1 MTQNAFPDLSFLR
14 NEGFLDRDRAAH
26 ILRTENLDAMIVAEG
41 RNVFHATQFFPLLE
55 RMSLDASALAV
66 VPADPKQPVALIIP
80 AFSYYYIQA
89 DDGLPPGV
97 EPFVFTSP
105 TDLTPKLYRLDGLG
119 VTDREQRRRQ
129 AVGAAAPY
137 SPHMQ
142 AALERALTQLGLSGA
157 QLRLGYD
164 HPSLPALIEGARPL
178 ATAVLSEDTPR
189 RFRLIRTPAEIRMMR
204 LASKANVEAA
214 LSTVQA
220 ARSLGSLRAIRQRFY
235 AEVAARGNVPVF
247 MVVNG
252 SSSEAYDEP
261 LREGSAFLIDCVSH
275 LRQFHGDYGRT
286 VFVGEPPARM
296 QRCTRAMSKVWQA
309 LQDQL
314 KPGLR
319 FSEVS
324 ALGERLLKEIDPDV
338 PMIFN
343 PHSVGLAHTDQP
355 RYEIDGRR
363 ADHILQENMILSID
377 CPLFETG
384 LGGTAHLEDL
394 VLITSNGAETIHEA
408 GPATLMI

>member
-1 MTQNAFPDLSFLR
+1 MTSTALPELSFIR
-14 NEGFLDRDRAAH
+14 EEGFIDRDRAAH
-26 ILRTENLDAMIVAEG
+26 ILRTEHLDAMIVAEG

-55 RMSLDASALAV
+55 RMSLDASTLAV
-66 VPADPKQPVALIIP
+66 IPANPKQPIALIIP

-97 EPFVFTSP
+97 EPLVFTSP
-105 TDLTPKLYRLDGLG
+105 TDLTPRFYRLDGTG
-119 VTDREQRRRQ
+119 VTDREARRRE
-129 AVGAAAPY
+129 AVAAAAPY
-137 SPHMQ
+137 SADMRS
-142 AALERALTQLGLSGA
+142 ALERALTQMGLSSA
-157 QLRLGYD
+157 KLRLGYD
-164 HPSLPALIEGARPL
+164 HPSIRALLEAAMPL
-178 ATAVLSEDTPR
+178 ASAIFSTDTPR
-189 RFRLIRTPAEIRMMR
+189 RLRLIRTPAEIRMMR

-214 LSTVQA
+214 TATVRA
-220 ARSLGSLRAIRQRFY
+220 ARSLGSLRTVRQRFY
-235 AEVAARGNVPVF
+235 AEVASRGNVPVF

-296 QRCTRAMSKVWQA
+296 QRCTRAMSKVWHA

-319 FSEVS
+319 FSEV
-324 ALGERLLKEIDPDV
+324 ATLGERLLKKIDPDV

-355 RYEIDGRR
+355 RLDIDGRR
-363 ADHILQENMILSID
+363 ADHVLQENMILSID

-394 VLITSNGAETIHEA
+394 VLITANGAETIHEA
-408 GPATLMI
+408 GPATFTI

>member
-1 MTQNAFPDLSFLR
+1 MTSTALPELSFIR
-14 NEGFLDRDRAAH
+14 EEGFIDRDRAAH
-26 ILRTENLDAMIVAEG
+26 ILRTEQLDAMIVAEG

-55 RMSLDASALAV
+55 RMSLDASTLAV
-66 VPADPKQPVALIIP
+66 IPANPKQPIALIIP

-97 EPFVFTSP
+97 EPLVFTSP
-105 TDLTPKLYRLDGLG
+105 TDLTPRFYRLDGTG
-119 VTDREQRRRQ
+119 VTDREARRRE
-129 AVGAAAPY
+129 AVAAAAPY
-137 SPHMQ
+137 SADMRS
-142 AALERALTQLGLSGA
+142 ALERALTQMGLSSA
-157 QLRLGYD
+157 KLRLGYD
-164 HPSLPALIEGARPL
+164 HPSIRALLEAAMPL
-178 ATAVLSEDTPR
+178 ASAIFSTDTPR
-189 RFRLIRTPAEIRMMR
+189 RLRLIRTPAEIRMMR

-214 LSTVQA
+214 TATVRA
-220 ARSLGSLRAIRQRFY
+220 ARSLGSLRTVRQRFY
-235 AEVAARGNVPVF
+235 AEVASRGNVPVF

-319 FSEVS
+319 FSEV
-324 ALGERLLKEIDPDV
+324 ATLGERLLKKIDPDV

-355 RYEIDGRR
+355 RLDIDGRR
-363 ADHILQENMILSID
+363 ADHVLQENMILSID

-394 VLITSNGAETIHEA
+394 VLITANGAETIHEA
-408 GPATLMI
+408 GPATFTI